1 LSTLEV
7 LPVGPYPMFAQDSIV
22 EGFFISGRFIT
33 TRTMPG
39 VSVAFDDFISRI
51 STQIK
56 FFHLPSAFQKPSS
69 HITINTVHY
78 DASGRIA
85 KNVASASGMQLS
97 PGLSKKRIFHFK

>member
-1 LSTLEV
+1 MEGMVYSERTGCSYGYQSLQNRKLLLFFDDSSTLEF
-7 LPVGPYPMFAQDSIV
+7 LPVGPYPMFAQDSIL

-56 FFHLPSAFQKPSS
+56 FFHLPSAFQ
-69 HITINTVHY
+69 
-78 DASGRIA
+78 IA
-85 KNVASASGMQLS
+85 DN
-97 PGLSKKRIFHFK
+97 IH